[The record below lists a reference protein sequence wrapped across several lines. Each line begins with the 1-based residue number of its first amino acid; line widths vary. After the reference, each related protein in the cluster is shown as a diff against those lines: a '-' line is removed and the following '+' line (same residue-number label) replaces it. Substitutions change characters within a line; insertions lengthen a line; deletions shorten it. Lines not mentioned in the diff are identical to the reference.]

1 MTAPSIRF
9 AAARMSSIVG
19 GWIIA
24 RLASCSARVKQ
35 CYRPAMHKAIYA
47 LLALL
52 ASPALADTLI
62 HNANGMQVG
71 ADGKLQRF
79 ESLLI
84 GDDGKVV
91 RTFTKVQNPAHNGP
105 RIDAQGRTLLPGLI
119 DAHGHVMAL
128 GLGAI
133 QLDLTGTASREELQ
147 ARIKDYAAANP
158 VAGWIVGRGWNQEL
172 WPDKRMPSAADL
184 DAAVADR
191 PVWLNRVDGHAAV
204 GNSLALRRAGITGA
218 TRAPT
223 GGEIVKDSAGRPT
236 GLMIDAAATL
246 VEKVI
251 PATTPAQR
259 DQALAK
265 AQDLLLGF
273 GLTAVADMGT
283 SVDEWAAMRRFGQRG
298 VLNVRI
304 LSYAAGVEP
313 LESLPRPSP
322 WLYADRLR
330 MGGVKLYAD
339 GALGSRG
346 AWLKRPYADKPDTSG
361 LRFLTDAELRAQATQ
376 AAAAGYQ
383 LAIHA
388 IGDAANAQ
396 VISTYE
402 ALGQSYPGDRRWR
415 IEHVQVVDPTDIP
428 RIARAGI
435 IASMQPTHQTSDRT
449 MAEARLDPPRLA
461 GAYAWQTIARSGAR
475 LAFGSDFPVESP
487 NPFPGLAAA
496 VSRQDP
502 NGVPPGG
509 WRPEERVSFEQALAG
524 FTRDAAYASFA
535 EQRVGSLEP
544 GKWADFILIDRDPTA
559 IDPQALAAT
568 QVVETW
574 VAGKKV
580 WERGPSA
587 AKGERG
593 R

>member
-1 MTAPSIRF
+1 MLKAVLAL
-9 AAARMSSIVG
+9 AA
-19 GWIIA
+19 
-24 RLASCSARVKQ
+24 
-35 CYRPAMHKAIYA
+35 
-47 LLALL
+47 ALL

-62 HNANGMQVG
+62 HNANGIQVG
-71 ADGKLQRF
+71 PDGKLQRF
-79 ESLLI
+79 EALLI
-84 GDDGKVV
+84 SDKGKVV
-91 RTFTKVQNPAHNGP
+91 QTFTKVQNPHAPNAA

-119 DAHGHVMAL
+119 DAHGHVMGL

-133 QLDLTGTASREELQ
+133 QLDLTGTASRGELQ
-147 ARIKDYAAANP
+147 RRLVAYDAANP
-158 VAGWIVGRGWNQEL
+158 GSSWIIGRGWNQEL
-172 WPDKRMPSAADL
+172 WSDKKMPTAADL
-184 DAAVADR
+184 DAVVSDR
-191 PVWLNRVDGHAAV
+191 PVWLTRVDGHAAV

-218 TRAPT
+218 TASPT

-236 GLMIDAAATL
+236 GLMIDNATTL

-251 PATTPAQR
+251 PATTAAQR

-265 AQDLLLGF
+265 AQEMLLGV

-283 SVDEWAAMRRFGQRG
+283 SVDDWAAMRRYGQSG
-298 VLNVRI
+298 GLQMRI
-304 LSYAAGVEP
+304 LSYASGVEP
-313 LESLPRPSP
+313 MTSLPKPSP
-322 WLYADRLR
+322 WLFSDRLR

-361 LRFLTDAELRAQATQ
+361 LRFLSDAELREQAGR
-376 AAAAGYQ
+376 AATAGFQ
-383 LAIHA
+383 VAIHA

-402 ALGQSYPGDRRWR
+402 ALRQSYPDDRRWR
-415 IEHVQVVDPTDIP
+415 IEHVQVIDPADIP
-428 RIARAGI
+428 RLAPAGI

-487 NPFPGLAAA
+487 NPFPGIAAA

-509 WRPEERVSFEQALAG
+509 WRPHERVSIEQALAG
-524 FTRDAAYASFA
+524 FTRGAAYAGFA
-535 EQRVGSLEP
+535 EDRIGSLEP
-544 GKWADFILIDRDPTA
+544 GKWADFILVNRDPTQVT
-559 IDPQALAAT
+559 PQGLAAT

-574 VAGKKV
+574 IAGKKV
-580 WERGPSA
+580 WEQTTIVGT
-587 AKGERG
+587 ERG
-593 R
+593 K